1 MENNEAY
8 IESVLAQSAHVLRRV
23 AVIRDYGF
31 IFDSETS
38 TLLDQTLE
46 LIDTLK
52 PIDEMSENESKKW
65 EPPPGPSCSGY
76 PGKQ

>member
-1 MENNEAY
+1 M
-8 IESVLAQSAHVLRRV
+8 ESVLAQSAHVLRRV

-31 IFDSETS
+31 TFDSETS

-46 LIDTLK
+46 LIDE
-52 PIDEMSENESKKW
+52 ISENESKKW

-76 PGKQ
+76 PGRR

>member
-1 MENNEAY
+1 MHDNEAY
-8 IESVLAQSAHVLRRV
+8 MESVLAQSAHVLRRV

-31 IFDSETS
+31 TFDSETS

-46 LIDTLK
+46 LIDE
-52 PIDEMSENESKKW
+52 ISENESKKW

-76 PGKQ
+76 PGRR

>member
-1 MENNEAY
+1 MHDNEAY

-31 IFDSETS
+31 TFDSETS

-46 LIDTLK
+46 LIDE
-52 PIDEMSENESKKW
+52 ISENESKKW

-76 PGKQ
+76 PGKR

>member
-1 MENNEAY
+1 MHDNEAY
-8 IESVLAQSAHVLRRV
+8 MESVLAQSAHVLRRV

-31 IFDSETS
+31 TFDSETS

-46 LIDTLK
+46 LIDE
-52 PIDEMSENESKKW
+52 ISENESKKW
-65 EPPPGPSCSGY
+65 GFTPGPSCDGY

>member
-8 IESVLAQSAHVLRRV
+8 MESVLAQSAHVLRRV
-23 AVIRDYGF
+23 ALIRDYGF
-31 IFDSETS
+31 TFDSETS

-46 LIDTLK
+46 L
-52 PIDEMSENESKKW
+52 IDEMSENESKKW

-76 PGKQ
+76 PGKR

>member
-1 MENNEAY
+1 MHDNEAY

-23 AVIRDYGF
+23 VLIRDYGF
-31 IFDSETS
+31 TFDSETS

-46 LIDTLK
+46 LINE
-52 PIDEMSENESKKW
+52 ISENEISENESKKW

-76 PGKQ
+76 PGRR

>member
-1 MENNEAY
+1 MHDNEAY
-8 IESVLAQSAHVLRRV
+8 IESLLAQSAHVLRRV

-31 IFDSETS
+31 TFDSETS

-46 LIDTLK
+46 LF
-52 PIDEMSENESKKW
+52 DEMSEKESKKW

-76 PGKQ
+76 PGKR

>member
-1 MENNEAY
+1 MHDNEAY
-8 IESVLAQSAHVLRRV
+8 MESVLAQSTHVLRRV

-31 IFDSETS
+31 TFDSETS

-46 LIDTLK
+46 LIDE
-52 PIDEMSENESKKW
+52 ISENESKKW

-76 PGKQ
+76 PGKR

>member
-1 MENNEAY
+1 MHNNEAY

-46 LIDTLK
+46 LID
-52 PIDEMSENESKKW
+52 EMSENESKQW

>member
-1 MENNEAY
+1 MHDNEAY
-8 IESVLAQSAHVLRRV
+8 MESVLAQSAHVLRRV

-31 IFDSETS
+31 TFDSETS

-46 LIDTLK
+46 LIDE
-52 PIDEMSENESKKW
+52 ISENESKKW

-76 PGKQ
+76 PGKR

>member
-1 MENNEAY
+1 MQNNEAY

-31 IFDSETS
+31 TFDSETS

-46 LIDTLK
+46 LIDE
-52 PIDEMSENESKKW
+52 ISENESKKW

>member
-1 MENNEAY
+1 MHDNEAY
-8 IESVLAQSAHVLRRV
+8 MESVLAQSAHVLRRV

-31 IFDSETS
+31 TFDSETS

-46 LIDTLK
+46 LIDE
-52 PIDEMSENESKKW
+52 ISENESKKW

>member
-1 MENNEAY
+1 MHDNEAY
-8 IESVLAQSAHVLRRV
+8 IESILVQSAHVLRRV

-46 LIDTLK
+46 LID
-52 PIDEMSENESKKW
+52 EMSENESKKW

>member
-1 MENNEAY
+1 MHDNEAY

-31 IFDSETS
+31 TFDSETS

-46 LIDTLK
+46 LIDE
-52 PIDEMSENESKKW
+52 ISENESKKW

-76 PGKQ
+76 PGRR

>member
-1 MENNEAY
+1 MHDNEAY
-8 IESVLAQSAHVLRRV
+8 MESVLAQSAHVLRRV

-31 IFDSETS
+31 TFDSETS

-46 LIDTLK
+46 LINE
-52 PIDEMSENESKKW
+52 ISENESKKW